1 MNNKII
7 FVGIVSGIAGFAI
20 GWLLKEHLDDKRF
33 KEIQEELIK
42 DADNDSK
49 ENGDDEKKESNVTE
63 SIANDAILRYKG
75 VKINPTDDTKT
86 DHVQPKKV
94 VINEGDTK
102 EQSSKP
108 VIIPVEEYEDEMNHI
123 GDTWDKV
130 EYTYYP
136 SADLLVDSIAQVKVM
151 DYSYD
156 IGTEALDILRNL
168 DEGSGG
174 QVLYVRN
181 PYLGCDIM
189 IMVDWDEPNAEMFD
203 VPDLDYDGG
212 VKG

>member
-1 MNNKII
+1 MNKKII
-7 FVGIVSGIAGFAI
+7 FIGIVSGIAGFAI

-33 KEIQEELIK
+33 KEIQEELME
-42 DADNDSK
+42 DADDDSK
-49 ENGDDEKKESNVTE
+49 EDEESEEKESNVTE
-63 SIANDAILRYKG
+63 SVMNDAIRRYKG
-75 VKINPTDDTKT
+75 VKINPTDGTEPN
-86 DHVQPKKV
+86 HVQPKKV
-94 VINEGDTK
+94 VINEDDAVK
-102 EQSSKP
+102 ESNKP

-168 DEGSGG
+168 DEGSSG

-189 IMVDWDEPNAEMFD
+189 ITVDWDEPNAEMYD

>member
-1 MNNKII
+1 MNKKII
-7 FVGIVSGIAGFAI
+7 FVGIGSGIAGFAI

-33 KEIQEELIK
+33 KEIQEELME
-42 DADNDSK
+42 DVGDDSK
-49 ENGDDEKKESNVTE
+49 EAEEDEQKESNVTE
-63 SIANDAILRYKG
+63 SVMNDAIRRYKG
-75 VKINPTDDTKT
+75 VKINPTDDTKPN
-86 DHVQPKKV
+86 HVPPKV
-94 VINEGDTK
+94 VINEEDKK
-102 EQSSKP
+102 EESNKP

-168 DEGSGG
+168 DEGSSG

-189 IMVDWDEPNAEMFD
+189 ITVDWDEPNAEMFD

>member
-1 MNNKII
+1 MNKKII
-7 FVGIVSGIAGFAI
+7 FIGIGSGIAGFTI

-33 KEIQEELIK
+33 KEIQEELMG
-42 DADNDSK
+42 DADDDSK
-49 ENGDDEKKESNVTE
+49 EDEEDEKKESNVTE
-63 SIANDAILRYKG
+63 SVMNDAIRRYKG
-75 VKINPTDDTKT
+75 VKINPTDGTKPN
-86 DHVQPKKV
+86 HVPPKV
-94 VINEGDTK
+94 VINEEDKK
-102 EQSSKP
+102 EESNKP
-108 VIIPVEEYEDEMNHI
+108 IIIPVEEYEDEMNHI

-156 IGTEALDILRNL
+156 IGTEALDVLRNL
-168 DEGSGG
+168 DEGSSG

-189 IMVDWDEPNAEMFD
+189 IMVDWDEPNGEMYD

>member
-1 MNNKII
+1 MNKKII
-7 FVGIVSGIAGFAI
+7 FVGIGSGIAGFTI
-20 GWLLKEHLDDKRF
+20 GWFLKEHLDDKRF
-33 KEIQEELIK
+33 KEIQEELMG
-42 DADNDSK
+42 DVDDDSK
-49 ENGDDEKKESNVTE
+49 EAEEDEQKESNVTE
-63 SIANDAILRYKG
+63 SVMNDAIRRYKG
-75 VKINPTDDTKT
+75 VKINPTDDTKPN
-86 DHVQPKKV
+86 HVPPKV
-94 VINEGDTK
+94 VINEEDKK
-102 EQSSKP
+102 EESNKP
-108 VIIPVEEYEDEMNHI
+108 IIIPVEEYEDEMNHI

-168 DEGSGG
+168 DEGSSG

-189 IMVDWDEPNAEMFD
+189 IVVDWDEPNAEMFD